1 MKKNNLILYITS
13 FLSGMTVMAV
23 ELSCSRLLAPY
34 FSSSQIVWT
43 VIIGL
48 IMICMSIGNVLG
60 GRSADKH
67 KSLGR
72 LYFYIWIASVW
83 IALIPFVGKYLISG
97 IAGFLMLFLPS
108 GNLVLMGSALSCIV
122 IFLCHDT
129 LRHGLALFGQAG
141 S

>member
-1 MKKNNLILYITS
+1 MKKKNNNLILYITS

-34 FSSSQIVWT
+34 FSSSQIVWS

-67 KSLGR
+67 GSLNR
-72 LYFYIWIASVW
+72 LYVYIWIASIWV
-83 IALIPFVGKYLISG
+83 ALIPL
-97 IAGFLMLFLPS
+97 
-108 GNLVLMGSALSCIV
+108 
-122 IFLCHDT
+122 
-129 LRHGLALFGQAG
+129 LRNT
-141 S
+141 